1 MKRRMEKPLLSRVLE
16 DLFFKGVDIVGIEIG
31 KTIISVIRTGLNA
44 RDKIELVSG
53 VITINFNMDVDI
65 GKRSSS

>member
-1 MKRRMEKPLLSRVLE
+1 MEKPLLSRVLE